1 MCLYRKKFDR
11 FGSRN
16 REQTDLACLHFTLD
30 GQKKEKER
38 KKEEII
44 KLRKEV
50 KKFENEKLDR
60 VFI

>member
-1 MCLYRKKFDR
+1 MQPDV
-11 FGSRN
+11 
-16 REQTDLACLHFTLD
+16 ACLHFTLD